1 VTGAFLAVLRL
12 PAVAQDD
19 PGKTALLQGVLGRPV
34 LVSQEAER
42 RTVGVEEARVGEE
55 LDARAYRGSDDVPVL
70 LDAPA
75 DLAARDEQE
84 ALDTAERCIE
94 PRRIVV
100 VGKANSDTLCSEI
113 TRPVEIASACD
124 HSVGGNSLEEFGDDE
139 STQPT
144 SRCG

>member
-1 VTGAFLAVLRL
+1 VTGAFLAVLGI

-19 PGKTALLQGVLGRPV
+19 LGKTALLQGVLGRPV

-75 DLAARDEQE
+75 DLVTRDEQE
-84 ALDTAERCIE
+84 ALGAAERCIE
-94 PRRIVV
+94 RRRIVV
-100 VGKANSDTLCSEI
+100 VGRANSDTLCSEI
-113 TRPVEIASACD
+113 TRLVGIASACD
-124 HSVGGNSLEEFGDDE
+124 HWVGGKRGELAGGV
-139 STQPT
+139 
-144 SRCG
+144 RR

>member
-1 VTGAFLAVLRL
+1 
-12 PAVAQDD
+12 
-19 PGKTALLQGVLGRPV
+19 
-34 LVSQEAER
+34 
-42 RTVGVEEARVGEE
+42 
-55 LDARAYRGSDDVPVL
+55 VL

-84 ALDTAERCIE
+84 ALDAAERCLE

-144 SRCG
+144 SRCSETDHPPRSSPVTRATAESVQS

>member
-1 VTGAFLAVLRL
+1 M
-12 PAVAQDD
+12 
-19 PGKTALLQGVLGRPV
+19 
-34 LVSQEAER
+34 
-42 RTVGVEEARVGEE
+42 EEARVGEK
-55 LDARAYRGSDDVPVL
+55 LDART
-70 LDAPA
+70 
-75 DLAARDEQE
+75 AAAMTFRCCWTRRPTSLPEMST
-84 ALDTAERCIE
+84 LDTAERCIE

-124 HSVGGNSLEEFGDDE
+124 HSVGGNSPEEFGDDE